1 MISTYGMA
9 AILIYLVCSPFVASI
24 LSGVDRVV
32 TARMQGRRGPSVM
45 QAWWDLLKLF
55 GKESTSV
62 NDIQKILV
70 AAHCFFAVF
79 SGAIFFGGGDLL
91 LVFFSLTMA
100 EVFLILAAYS
110 VNAAYSEIGAQREL
124 LQMMAY
130 EPMLL
135 LTSVG
140 FYLST
145 GSFAVSD
152 IIRTDIP
159 LICKMPGFFIGLC
172 FILVIKLRKSPFD
185 LATSHHAHQ
194 EIIKGL
200 TGDLSGRIYGVSEL
214 AELYEEILMLGMAG
228 LFFITS
234 DSVSIVW
241 ALIAVAVVMF
251 AMSLIDNV
259 FPRVKWELLLR
270 YSWLVTF
277 FAGGTNLMVLLL
289 QAKGL

>member
-1 MISTYGMA
+1 MMSMYGIA
-9 AILIYLVCSPFVASI
+9 AILIYLICSPFVASMI
-24 LSGVDRVV
+24 SGVDRVV

-70 AAHCFFAVF
+70 AAHCFFAIF

-130 EPMLL
+130 EPMIL
-135 LTSVG
+135 LTAVG

-159 LICKMPGFFIGLC
+159 LICKMPGFFTGLC

-214 AELYEEILMLGMAG
+214 AELYEEILMLGMVG

-234 DSVSIVW
+234 DPVSIIW
-241 ALIAVAVVMF
+241 ALIAVAIVMF
-251 AMSLIDNV
+251 CMSLIDNV
-259 FPRVKWELLLR
+259 FPRVKWELLLSF
-270 YSWLVTF
+270 SWLVTF
-277 FAGGTNLMVLLL
+277 FAGGTNLMILLSL
-289 QAKGL
+289 TGGL

>member
-1 MISTYGMA
+1 MISVYAIA
-9 AILIYLVCSPFVASI
+9 AIISYLVLSPVVASMI
-24 LSGVDRVV
+24 SGVDRVV

-55 GKESTSV
+55 GKESTAV

-79 SGAIFFGGGDLL
+79 SGVIFFGGGDLL

-130 EPMLL
+130 EPMIL
-135 LTSVG
+135 LTAAG
-140 FYLST
+140 FYLSA
-145 GSFAVSD
+145 GSFSVRD

-159 LICKMPGFFIGLC
+159 LIFSMPGFFIGFC

-185 LATSHHAHQ
+185 IATSHHAHQ

-200 TGDLSGRIYGVSEL
+200 TGDLSGRIYGISEL
-214 AELYEEILMLGMAG
+214 AELYEEVLMLGMLG

-234 DSVSIVW
+234 DPVSIIWTVIGIG
-241 ALIAVAVVMF
+241 AVMF
-251 AMSLIDNV
+251 CMSLTDNI
-259 FPRVKWELLLR
+259 FPRVKWEVLLKL
-270 YSWLVTF
+270 SWIVTF
-277 FAGGTNLMVLLL
+277 FAGGANLLILSL
-289 QAKGL
+289 IR